1 MKRIYYASGSVL
13 TGNAI
18 AESVLAYARAL
29 AKSPLAD
36 IIHIPVIVTGQEQPG
51 MASLLVGP
59 ASQLMCVDEA
69 TNGGLIE
76 PLDGTLV
83 AELERR
89 SQLIGSPRPMSQHEL
104 EDPAIVDEY
113 D

>member
-13 TGNAI
+13 TGDAI

-36 IIHIPVIVTGQEQPG
+36 VIHIPVIVAGQDEG
-51 MASLLVGP
+51 GVASLLVGR

-69 TNGGLIE
+69 TDGLIE
-76 PLDGTLV
+76 PLDGALV

-89 SQLIGSPRPMSQHEL
+89 SQLIGSPRPMSQHEPVDAQL
-104 EDPAIVDEY
+104 VDEY
-113 D
+113 E

>member
-13 TGNAI
+13 TGDAI

-36 IIHIPVIVTGQEQPG
+36 IIHIPVIVTGQDHSG

-69 TNGGLIE
+69 TDGLIE
-76 PLDGTLV
+76 PSDGALV
-83 AELERR
+83 MELERR
-89 SQLIGSPRPMSQHEL
+89 SQLIGSPRPMSQHE
-104 EDPAIVDEY
+104 EDDPALVDEY